1 LGDPER
7 CKKPFRRV
15 IVGGTFDRLHAGH
28 KKLLRVAA
36 MLGDEL
42 LVGITDGD
50 MLKEKEE
57 WEKIEPFS
65 TRKENVENFLASIGA
80 KFEICRITD
89 PIGPAAHVDADA
101 IVVSEET
108 YNGAIAVNNA
118 RLLSGKNKL
127 TIVVIPMV
135 LSENGTP
142 IRSSKLRRERINC

>member
-1 LGDPER
+1 MGDIEC

-28 KKLLRVAA
+28 KELLKVAA

-42 LVGITDGD
+42 LVGITDGE
-50 MLKEKEE
+50 MLKGKEE

-65 TRKENVENFLASIGA
+65 KRKGNVEEFLRSIEANFVT
-80 KFEICRITD
+80 CRITD
-89 PIGPAAHVDADA
+89 PIGPAAYVDADA

-108 YNGAIAVNNA
+108 YSGAIAVNNA
-118 RLLSGKNKL
+118 RSFNGKNKL
-127 TIVVIPMV
+127 IIVVIPMV

-142 IRSSKLRRERINC
+142 IRSSRIRKEQVKC